1 MVPHSFNRFPPLKW
15 IRKDWTKWGQEN
27 TQNRVQDVDVLR
39 KKVTLWQPCA
49 WVVLGQMIMD
59 RLTSHAELV
68 ITFFFSHKRLL
79 FNLLAT
85 FLHIAAQ
92 PSCLPHTQR
101 VSFIVQIS
109 PGMLKG
115 DLIKM
120 WLNRLKKSSIFFWN
134 HFNQTNSKKYSELQ
148 HLKLYIISCFDKF
161 SCSLL

>member
-1 MVPHSFNRFPPLKW
+1 MVPHLFNRFPPLKW

-49 WVVLGQMIMD
+49 WVVLGQMIRD

-68 ITFFFSHKRLL
+68 ITLHHFFFLPQKTL
-79 FNLLAT
+79 
-85 FLHIAAQ
+85 IQ
-92 PSCLPHTQR
+92 PSSNLSSHCCTAFLSPPHTQR

-120 WLNRLKKSSIFFWN
+120 WLNRLKKSSNLF
-134 HFNQTNSKKYSELQ
+134 
-148 HLKLYIISCFDKF
+148 LKPF
-161 SCSLL
+161 